1 MVNQACQGS
10 QWREGEGI
18 LRYNVMKK
26 YKNDW
31 FWLIW
36 TQRIVTERDSL
47 KT

>member
-31 FWLIW
+31 F
-36 TQRIVTERDSL
+36 
-47 KT
+47 